1 MPGVAPISN
10 SKFINSPDFNNQAI
24 QGITGSGVFRQFSY
38 ISPGGTSVTL
48 QSSNLWNMIELTGNG
63 VVTVPGGITADV
75 GDEIMFVN
83 STGIISFNATSG
95 ATILFASLY
104 AIPAARPARLIY
116 AGSNNWILSGYKT
129 RYDAQS
135 VTDCCDNNQPAVYT
149 LGDEPLINYPL
160 AYANNVGTS
169 LYTASALGGVVKGAG
184 GYAYTIVSGVVT
196 DSSCTLVN
204 FNIPNTFYEVGG
216 LGTSLTFYS
225 YQNINILIN
234 SEIQGVP
241 FKTTTISSVY
251 PCDTENAVNG
261 TYYRSFDG
269 YGGLL
274 PVCFVNGIVSSF
286 STCP

>member
-83 STGIISFNATSG
+83 STGIISFVATSG
-95 ATILFASLY
+95 ATILFASQY

-116 AGSNNWILSGYKT
+116 AGSNNWILSGDKT
-129 RYDAQS
+129 RYGGQD
-135 VTDCCDNNQPAVYT
+135 VTDCCDNVQPNLYT
-149 LGDEPLINYPL
+149 FGDVPLIDNPL
-160 AYANNVGTS
+160 AYANDVGTS

-196 DSSCTLVN
+196 YSSCTLVN
-204 FNIPNTFYEVGG
+204 FTIPYSFYDVYGNYAG
-216 LGTSLTFYS
+216 PFYS
-225 YQNINILIN
+225 YRDINILIN
-234 SEIQGVP
+234 SEIQDVP
-241 FKTTTISSVY
+241 FKTYQGNYY
-251 PCDTENAVNG
+251 PCNTDNAVNG
-261 TYYRSFDG
+261 TYYRSSDA

-274 PVCFVNGIVSSF
+274 PVCFVSGIVSSF